1 MAMKIK
7 FVNEEIITPIFKDIK
22 EGEMFVFNGNLCMK
36 IGKVYSVSDIR
47 YEVDE
52 CHDLTDSEDIDSEKY
67 NTVSIST
74 GNVFPLNDDD
84 KVTRVDV
91 DITVKERK

>member
-67 NTVSIST
+67 NTVSRFLFLHSVYPQI
-74 GNVFPLNDDD
+74 NFQIF
-84 KVTRVDV
+84 RH
-91 DITVKERK
+91 R